1 MINCVVTV
9 DVIIVDPVRVD
20 AIVNEFNANWDK
32 VNVDAS
38 VNVVAL
44 IFKPDSVE
52 NNTVETVNVEL
63 TFSKFTFELVAT
75 TVDPTSVENNMVET
89 VSVEFTVS

>member
-63 TFSKFTFELVAT
+63 ILSLFMIELAAI
-75 TVDPTSVENNMVET
+75 TVEPSTVENNTVET
-89 VSVEFTVS
+89 VNV